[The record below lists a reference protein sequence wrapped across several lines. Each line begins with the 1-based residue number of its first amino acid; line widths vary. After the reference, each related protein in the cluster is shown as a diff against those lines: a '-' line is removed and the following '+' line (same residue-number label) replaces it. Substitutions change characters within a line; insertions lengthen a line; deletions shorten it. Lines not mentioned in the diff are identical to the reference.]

1 MGDGD
6 NNRWSEF
13 NSDFII
19 KSLVN
24 SIEKLCSTKKDRM
37 LVRSISVKACIKIA
51 FKYLTIIGPQ
61 LITLRAGSD
70 AKLFMRRT

>member
-19 KSLVN
+19 KSLIN
-24 SIEKLCSTKKDRM
+24 SLEKLCSTKKDRM
-37 LVRSISVKACIKIA
+37 LVRAKYVKSYIKIA
-51 FKYLTIIGPQ
+51 FKY
-61 LITLRAGSD
+61 
-70 AKLFMRRT
+70 

>member
-19 KSLVN
+19 KSLIN
-24 SIEKLCSTKKDRM
+24 SIEKLCSMKKERM
-37 LVRSISVKACIKIA
+37 LVRLISVKAYIKIA
-51 FKYLTIIGPQ
+51 FKY
-61 LITLRAGSD
+61 
-70 AKLFMRRT
+70 